1 MSLFGILFG
10 ITMIFLIGKALI
22 ETAWGIALIIHG
34 IFCHFLALILN
45 VCAISLRLLIR
56 LNKAASW

>member
-10 ITMIFLIGKALI
+10 ITMLFLIGKAVI
-22 ETAWGIALIIHG
+22 ETVWGIALIMHG
-34 IFCHFLALILN
+34 ILCHLLALILDG
-45 VCAISLRLLIR
+45 CAISLRLLIR